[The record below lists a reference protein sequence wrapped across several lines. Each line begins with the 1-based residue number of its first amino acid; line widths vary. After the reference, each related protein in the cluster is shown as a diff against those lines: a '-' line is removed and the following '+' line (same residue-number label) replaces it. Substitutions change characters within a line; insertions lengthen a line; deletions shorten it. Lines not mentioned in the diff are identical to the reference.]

1 MNTIYIITGVSKGL
15 GNALAENILTNSDSN
30 TFVIGLSRSI
40 CNLSER
46 FPQTF
51 EWVHSDL
58 SDPHSLIPSLSRA
71 ISKYNFS
78 KVCFISNAGD
88 ISPICLIGGHDY
100 TTLQHSLSVNIY
112 APVLVINYLISQY
125 KGIKKLLFVNISS
138 GAANKV
144 IKGWSLYSAS
154 KAYVKMYFDVLKE
167 EHADENVS
175 MNILQIDPGAMDTEM
190 QKRIRKSDVISDQ
203 AEKLKDLFE
212 NGSLRKPLDVAQDI
226 MQKITAVI

>member
-1 MNTIYIITGVSKGL
+1 MSSIYIITGVSKGL
-15 GNALAENILTNSDSN
+15 GNALAENILKRGDSDI
-30 TFVIGLSRSI
+30 FVIGLSRSS
-40 CNLSER
+40 CNLSEK

-51 EWVHSDL
+51 EWIHCDL
-58 SDPHSLIPSLSRA
+58 SDPHSLIPSLNRV
-71 ISKYNFS
+71 ISKYDFS

-88 ISPICLIGGHDY
+88 ISPICLIGEYDY
-100 TTLQHSLSVNIY
+100 AALQHSLSVNIY
-112 APVLVINYLISQY
+112 APILIINYLVSKY

-167 EHADENVS
+167 ENAEQSGS
-175 MNILQIDPGAMDTEM
+175 MIILQIDPGAMDTEM
-190 QKRIRKSDVISDQ
+190 QKRVRKSDVISDQ
-203 AEKLKDLFE
+203 TEKLKNLFE
-212 NGSLRKPLDVAQDI
+212 NGSLRKPLDVAHEV